1 MTNQILPLIIAIIMT
16 FCNKSALVE
25 QVKLQR
31 YQQENMID
39 TRYITVATKRPKTKL
54 PKGSRLVR
62 YYKFTDG
69 NSNRLIFGIIYADS
83 IYVYETSVPHYL
95 KGTYD
100 QDVRMQQRKKTDE
113 ILNDYCSFRVYT
125 ADNKKFYMERKE
137 LNE

>member
-1 MTNQILPLIIAIIMT
+1 MNPKILPIVIAIIIS
-16 FCNKSALVE
+16 FGNKSALVE
-25 QVKLQR
+25 QVRLQQ

-69 NSNRLIFGIIYADS
+69 NSNRLIFGMIYADS

-100 QDVRMQQRKKTDE
+100 QDIRMQQRKKTDE
-113 ILNDYCSFRVYT
+113 ILNYYYFFKVYT
-125 ADNKKFYMERKE
+125 ADNRKFYMEIKDE
-137 LNE
+137 